1 MSNLEF
7 ELNNHKKDISFI
19 ATEKAENDMNLHPLV
34 QSTSWNTYM
43 KKILICILRKSMNML
58 LSTKFF
64 IIAKIGNN
72 LNTQQ

>member
-19 ATEKAENDMNLHPLV
+19 ATEEKAENNGMNLHPLV

-43 KKILICILRKSMNML
+43 KKI
-58 LSTKFF
+58 
-64 IIAKIGNN
+64 
-72 LNTQQ
+72 NTHMHPKEKYEHAS